1 MRGEVGGKAAR
12 VRSARSPLPLS
23 AEVRPPFCEA
33 AALPAAAMR
42 PGIKLFVGNVPEEA
56 TAEELSELFAGAA
69 GPVLGIA
76 LMKQFAFVHLRDEAA
91 AARAIA
97 QLNGHQLHGRRIVV
111 EPSRPRPTNTCKIF
125 VGNVSAAC
133 TSGEL
138 RSLFQQ
144 YGTVVECDVVKDYA
158 FVHMEN
164 EADAKVA
171 IENLNGKEVKGRR
184 VNVELSTNV
193 QKKGMG
199 PAVQAGVVVDKNKR
213 IGLEYREKFQPKI
226 EGFEQ
231 RRVADAAFPSAAAGY
246 AAAAASSSSLYD
258 YQQRFGTA
266 AAGKYDGFDPQARPS
281 SPAYFGRDR
290 SPLRRS
296 PTRAGGYSAVTL
308 PMTAQPAAYRAQP
321 SASLGAA
328 YRAQPSASLGMAYR
342 PQPTTGQAA
351 AYRAQPSASLGGAYR
366 SQAAVALGASGA
378 QPGANSLASYG
389 AQPAAASYGAQP
401 AAASQLSSYSVQ
413 STALA
418 SSYGAQAASGY
429 SATYGAQAA
438 AAYGAQPAAG
448 PTVSYGAQAVATH
461 VASYGVQAAAGHTA
475 SYGAQSLDGHAASYG
490 AQAGAVLSVSYSA
503 QAVAAHATSYGAQ
516 PMAGHTAASYGAQPV
531 AGHSASYGAQ
541 PVAALSASYG
551 AQPTAGHS
559 ASYGAQP
566 AANLPASYGSQSAAA
581 LSATYGA
588 PAGSSLAA
596 SYGSQA
602 AAASYKAQASAPLTA
617 AYRAQ
622 ASNSMAA
629 SYPVQQASS
638 ASLAAA
644 YRAQPGSAYDG
655 PSQLGQQA
663 ASYLGLS
670 QAAAVAPP
678 YERTRLS
685 PPRSAGYDDPYKKSS
700 ALAKRYNSDRRLSDL
715 SDYRRLADS
724 PLAYRRS
731 PTKSP
736 LDYRRLPEAHAD
748 YARYSGGYGDYLPPA
763 RVHSGYQRRL

>member
-1 MRGEVGGKAAR
+1 
-12 VRSARSPLPLS
+12 
-23 AEVRPPFCEA
+23 
-33 AALPAAAMR
+33 MR

-56 TAEELSELFAGAA
+56 TAEELTELFAGAA

-91 AARAIA
+91 AARAIT

-133 TSGEL
+133 TSAEL

-193 QKKGMG
+193 QKKGAG
-199 PAVQAGVVVDKNKR
+199 QAPPPALGLDKTKR
-213 IGLEYREKFQPKI
+213 VGLEYREKFQPKI
-226 EGFEQ
+226 EGFDQQ
-231 RRVADAAFPSAAAGY
+231 RRAADAAFPAAAAAGY
-246 AAAAASSSSLYD
+246 AATSSLYD
-258 YQQRFGTA
+258 YQQRFGAGA
-266 AAGKYDGFDPQARPS
+266 AAKYEAFEAQARPA
-281 SPAYFGRDR
+281 SPSYFGRDR

-296 PTRAGGYSAVTL
+296 PTRAGYAAVTL
-308 PMTAQPAAYRAQP
+308 PVTAQPATYRAQP

-328 YRAQPSASLGMAYR
+328 YRAQPSASLGVAYR

-351 AYRAQPSASLGGAYR
+351 SYRAQPSASLGSAYR
-366 SQAAVALGASGA
+366 SQASVSLGASGA
-378 QPGANSLASYG
+378 QPAANSYG
-389 AQPAAASYGAQP
+389 AQAAAAASYGAQP
-401 AAASQLSSYSVQ
+401 AASQLPSYGVQ
-413 STALA
+413 SAALA

-429 SATYGAQAA
+429 STSYGAQAA
-438 AAYGAQPAAG
+438 AAYGAQAAAAG
-448 PTVSYGAQAVATH
+448 PTPSYGTQAVATH
-461 VASYGVQAAAGHTA
+461 VASYGAQAAGYGAQPVDGHAT
-475 SYGAQSLDGHAASYG
+475 SYGAQPG
-490 AQAGAVLSVSYSA
+490 ATLSAGYSA
-503 QAVAAHATSYGAQ
+503 QAMAAHATSYGAQ
-516 PMAGHTAASYGAQPV
+516 AVASHTAAYQPV

-541 PVAALSASYG
+541 PAAALSASYG
-551 AQPTAGHS
+551 AQPAAGHS

-566 AANLPASYGSQSAAA
+566 AASLPASYGSQPAAAA
-581 LSATYGA
+581 LSASYGA
-588 PAGSSLAA
+588 QAASSLAA
-596 SYGSQA
+596 SYSSQAA

-622 ASNSMAA
+622 ASGSMAA
-629 SYPVQQASS
+629 SYPAQQASS

-655 PSQLGQQA
+655 PSQLGQPA

-670 QAAAVAPP
+670 QAAAAAVAPP

-685 PPRSAGYDDPYKKSS
+685 PPRSAAAYDDPYKKSS
-700 ALAKRYNSDRRLSDL
+700 ALAKRYGSERRLSDL

-736 LDYRRLPEAHAD
+736 MDYRRLPEAHAD
-748 YARYSGGYGDYLPPA
+748 YARYSGGYGDYLPAA

>member
-1 MRGEVGGKAAR
+1 
-12 VRSARSPLPLS
+12 
-23 AEVRPPFCEA
+23 
-33 AALPAAAMR
+33 MR
-42 PGIKLFVGNVPEEA
+42 PGIKLFVGSPEEA
-56 TAEELSELFAGAA
+56 TAEELSELFAGVA

-91 AARAIA
+91 AARAIT

-193 QKKGMG
+193 QKKGAG
-199 PAVQAGVVVDKNKR
+199 QAPPPALGLDKTKR

-226 EGFEQ
+226 EGFDQQ
-231 RRVADAAFPSAAAGY
+231 RRAADAAFPSAAGAGY
-246 AAAAASSSSLYD
+246 AAGPSLYD
-258 YQQRFGTA
+258 YQQRFGA
-266 AAGKYDGFDPQARPS
+266 GGAGKYEAFEAQARPA
-281 SPAYFGRDR
+281 SPSYFGRDR

-296 PTRAGGYSAVTL
+296 PTRAGYAAVTL

-328 YRAQPSASLGMAYR
+328 YRAQPSASLGVAYR

-351 AYRAQPSASLGGAYR
+351 AYRAQPSASLGSAYR
-366 SQAAVALGASGA
+366 SQPSVSLGAAGA
-378 QPGANSLASYG
+378 QPAANSLGTYG
-389 AQPAAASYGAQP
+389 AQPAASYGAQP
-401 AAASQLSSYSVQ
+401 AASQLSGYGVQ
-413 STALA
+413 SAALA

-429 SATYGAQAA
+429 SASYGAQAAATYGAQAA
-438 AAYGAQPAAG
+438 AGPAA
-448 PTVSYGAQAVATH
+448 SYGAQAVATH
-461 VASYGVQAAAGHTA
+461 VASYG
-475 SYGAQSLDGHAASYG
+475 AQPVDGHAASYG
-490 AQAGAVLSVSYSA
+490 AQPGAALSASYSA
-503 QAVAAHATSYGAQ
+503 QAVAAHAASYSAQ
-516 PMAGHTAASYGAQPV
+516 AVAGHAAAYQPV

-541 PVAALSASYG
+541 PAAALSASYG
-551 AQPTAGHS
+551 AQPAAGHS

-566 AANLPASYGSQSAAA
+566 AANLPASYGSQAAAA

-588 PAGSSLAA
+588 QAASSLAA

-622 ASNSMAA
+622 ASGSMAA
-629 SYPVQQASS
+629 SYPAQQASS

-670 QAAAVAPP
+670 QAAAAVAPP

-685 PPRSAGYDDPYKKSS
+685 PPRSAAYDDPYKKSS
-700 ALAKRYNSDRRLSDL
+700 ALAKRYGSERRLSDL

-736 LDYRRLPEAHAD
+736 MDYRRLPEAHAD
-748 YARYSGGYGDYLPPA
+748 YARYSGGYGDYVPAA

>member
-1 MRGEVGGKAAR
+1 
-12 VRSARSPLPLS
+12 
-23 AEVRPPFCEA
+23 
-33 AALPAAAMR
+33 MR

-91 AARAIA
+91 AARAIT

-193 QKKGMG
+193 QKKGAG
-199 PAVQAGVVVDKNKR
+199 QALPPALGLDKTKR

-226 EGFEQ
+226 DGFDQQ
-231 RRVADAAFPSAAAGY
+231 RRAADAAFPSAAGY
-246 AAAAASSSSLYD
+246 AAASSLYD

-266 AAGKYDGFDPQARPS
+266 GAGKYEAFEAAQARPA
-281 SPAYFGRDR
+281 SPSYFGRDR

-296 PTRAGGYSAVTL
+296 PSRAGYAAVTL

-328 YRAQPSASLGMAYR
+328 YRAQPSASLGVAYR

-351 AYRAQPSASLGGAYR
+351 SYRAQPSASLGSAYR
-366 SQAAVALGASGA
+366 SQPSSVSLGASGA
-378 QPGANSLASYG
+378 QPAANSLGSYG
-389 AQPAAASYGAQP
+389 AQPAA
-401 AAASQLSSYSVQ
+401 SQLSGYGVQ
-413 STALA
+413 SAALA

-429 SATYGAQAA
+429 SASYGAQAA
-438 AAYGAQPAAG
+438 AAYGAQAAAG
-448 PTVSYGAQAVATH
+448 PAAASYGAQAVATH
-461 VASYGVQAAAGHTA
+461 VASYGAQAATAGHAA
-475 SYGAQSLDGHAASYG
+475 SYGAQPVDGHAASYG
-490 AQAGAVLSVSYSA
+490 AQPGAALSASYGA

-516 PMAGHTAASYGAQPV
+516 AVAGHAAAYQPV

-541 PVAALSASYG
+541 PATALSASYG
-551 AQPTAGHS
+551 AQPAAGHS

-581 LSATYGA
+581 AALSATYGA
-588 PAGSSLAA
+588 QAASSLAA
-596 SYGSQA
+596 SYGSQAA

-622 ASNSMAA
+622 PSGSMAA
-629 SYPVQQASS
+629 SYPAQQASS

-644 YRAQPGSAYDG
+644 YRTQPGSAYDG

-685 PPRSAGYDDPYKKSS
+685 PPRSAAYDDPYKKSS
-700 ALAKRYNSDRRLSDL
+700 ALAKRYGSERRLSDL

-736 LDYRRLPEAHAD
+736 MDYRRLPEAHAD
-748 YARYSGGYGDYLPPA
+748 YARYSGGYGDYLPAA

>member
-1 MRGEVGGKAAR
+1 
-12 VRSARSPLPLS
+12 LS
-23 AEVRPPFCEA
+23 
-33 AALPAAAMR
+33 
-42 PGIKLFVGNVPEEA
+42 
-56 TAEELSELFAGAA
+56 
-69 GPVLGIA
+69 
-76 LMKQFAFVHLRDEAA
+76 
-91 AARAIA
+91 
-97 QLNGHQLHGRRIVV
+97 
-111 EPSRPRPTNTCKIF
+111 
-125 VGNVSAAC
+125 
-133 TSGEL
+133 
-138 RSLFQQ
+138 
-144 YGTVVECDVVKDYA
+144 DYA

-193 QKKGMG
+193 QKKGAG
-199 PAVQAGVVVDKNKR
+199 QALPPALGLDKNKR

-226 EGFEQ
+226 EGFDQQ
-231 RRVADAAFPSAAAGY
+231 RRAADGAFPSAATAGY
-246 AAAAASSSSLYD
+246 AAASSLYD
-258 YQQRFGTA
+258 YQQRFGTGG
-266 AAGKYDGFDPQARPS
+266 AGKYEAFEAQARPA
-281 SPAYFGRDR
+281 SPSYFGRDR

-296 PTRAGGYSAVTL
+296 PTRAGYAAVTL

-321 SASLGAA
+321 SASLGAT
-328 YRAQPSASLGMAYR
+328 YRAQPSASLGVAYR

-351 AYRAQPSASLGGAYR
+351 SYRAQPSASLGSAYR
-366 SQAAVALGASGA
+366 SQPSVSLGASGA
-378 QPGANSLASYG
+378 QPTANSLASYG
-389 AQPAAASYGAQP
+389 AQATASYGAQP
-401 AAASQLSSYSVQ
+401 AASQLSGYGVQ
-413 STALA
+413 SAALA
-418 SSYGAQAASGY
+418 SSYGAQATSSY
-429 SATYGAQAA
+429 SASYSAQAAAA
-438 AAYGAQPAAG
+438 AAYGAQAAAG
-448 PTVSYGAQAVATH
+448 PAASYGAQAVATH
-461 VASYGVQAAAGHTA
+461 VASYGAQAA
-475 SYGAQSLDGHAASYG
+475 
-490 AQAGAVLSVSYSA
+490 
-503 QAVAAHATSYGAQ
+503 
-516 PMAGHTAASYGAQPV
+516 AASYGAQPP
-531 AGHSASYGAQ
+531 A
-541 PVAALSASYG
+541 
-551 AQPTAGHS
+551 AGHS

-588 PAGSSLAA
+588 QAASSLAA
-596 SYGSQA
+596 SYGSQAAAAA

-622 ASNSMAA
+622 ASGSMAV
-629 SYPVQQASS
+629 SYPAQQASS

-685 PPRSAGYDDPYKKSS
+685 PPRSAAYDDPYKKSS
-700 ALAKRYNSDRRLSDL
+700 ALAKRYGSERRLSDL

-736 LDYRRLPEAHAD
+736 MDYRRLPEAHAD
-748 YARYSGGYGDYLPPA
+748 YARYSGGYGDYLPAA

>member
-1 MRGEVGGKAAR
+1 
-12 VRSARSPLPLS
+12 
-23 AEVRPPFCEA
+23 
-33 AALPAAAMR
+33 MR

-91 AARAIA
+91 AARAIT

-193 QKKGMG
+193 QKKGAG
-199 PAVQAGVVVDKNKR
+199 QALPPALGLDKNKR

-226 EGFEQ
+226 EGFDQQ
-231 RRVADAAFPSAAAGY
+231 RRAADAAFPSAATAGY
-246 AAAAASSSSLYD
+246 TSASSLYD
-258 YQQRFGTA
+258 YQQRFGTGG
-266 AAGKYDGFDPQARPS
+266 AGKYEAFEAQARPA
-281 SPAYFGRDR
+281 SPSYFGRDR

-296 PTRAGGYSAVTL
+296 PTRAGYAAVTL

-321 SASLGAA
+321 SASLGAT
-328 YRAQPSASLGMAYR
+328 YRAQPSASLGVAYR

-351 AYRAQPSASLGGAYR
+351 SYRAQPSASLGSAYR
-366 SQAAVALGASGA
+366 SQPSVSLGASGA
-378 QPGANSLASYG
+378 QPAANSLGSYG
-389 AQPAAASYGAQP
+389 AQAAASYGAQP
-401 AAASQLSSYSVQ
+401 AASQLSGYGVQ
-413 STALA
+413 SAALA

-429 SATYGAQAA
+429 SASYSAQAAA
-438 AAYGAQPAAG
+438 AAYGAQAAAG
-448 PTVSYGAQAVATH
+448 PAASYGAQAVATH
-461 VASYGVQAAAGHTA
+461 VASYGAQAAAAAGHAA
-475 SYGAQSLDGHAASYG
+475 SYGAQPVDGHAASYG
-490 AQAGAVLSVSYSA
+490 AQPGATLSASYGA

-516 PMAGHTAASYGAQPV
+516 AVAGHTAAAYQPV

-541 PVAALSASYG
+541 PAAALSASYG
-551 AQPTAGHS
+551 AQPAAGHS

-581 LSATYGA
+581 ALSATYGA
-588 PAGSSLAA
+588 QAASSLAA

-622 ASNSMAA
+622 ASGSMAA
-629 SYPVQQASS
+629 SYPAQQASS

-685 PPRSAGYDDPYKKSS
+685 PPRSAAYDDPYKKSS
-700 ALAKRYNSDRRLSDL
+700 ALAKRYGSERRLSDL

-736 LDYRRLPEAHAD
+736 MDYRRLPEAHAD
-748 YARYSGGYGDYLPPA
+748 YARYSGGYGDYLPA
-763 RVHSGYQRRL
+763 TRVHSGYQRRL

>member
-1 MRGEVGGKAAR
+1 
-12 VRSARSPLPLS
+12 
-23 AEVRPPFCEA
+23 
-33 AALPAAAMR
+33 MR

-91 AARAIA
+91 AARAIT

-193 QKKGMG
+193 QKKGAG
-199 PAVQAGVVVDKNKR
+199 QALPPALGLDKSKR

-226 EGFEQ
+226 EGFDQQ
-231 RRVADAAFPSAAAGY
+231 RRAADAAFPSAAAAGY
-246 AAAAASSSSLYD
+246 AAASSLYD
-258 YQQRFGTA
+258 YQQRFGTGG
-266 AAGKYDGFDPQARPS
+266 AGKYEAFEAQARPA
-281 SPAYFGRDR
+281 SPSYFGRDR

-296 PTRAGGYSAVTL
+296 PTRAGYAAVTL

-321 SASLGAA
+321 SASLGAT
-328 YRAQPSASLGMAYR
+328 YRAQPSASLGVAYR

-351 AYRAQPSASLGGAYR
+351 SYRAQPSASLGSAYR
-366 SQAAVALGASGA
+366 SQPSVSLGASGA
-378 QPGANSLASYG
+378 QPTANSLGSYG
-389 AQPAAASYGAQP
+389 AQAAASYGAQP
-401 AAASQLSSYSVQ
+401 AASQLSGYGVQ
-413 STALA
+413 SAALA

-429 SATYGAQAA
+429 SAAYGAQATAAAYGAQAA
-438 AAYGAQPAAG
+438 AGPAA
-448 PTVSYGAQAVATH
+448 SYGAQAVATH
-461 VASYGVQAAAGHTA
+461 VASYGAQAAAAGHAA
-475 SYGAQSLDGHAASYG
+475 SYGAQPVDGHAASYG
-490 AQAGAVLSVSYSA
+490 AQPGAALSASYGA

-516 PMAGHTAASYGAQPV
+516 AVAGHAAAAYQPV

-541 PVAALSASYG
+541 PAAALSASYG
-551 AQPTAGHS
+551 AQPAAGHS

-581 LSATYGA
+581 AALSATYGA
-588 PAGSSLAA
+588 QAASSLAA

-622 ASNSMAA
+622 ASGSMAA
-629 SYPVQQASS
+629 SYPAQQASS

-670 QAAAVAPP
+670 QAAAAVAPP

-685 PPRSAGYDDPYKKSS
+685 PPRSAAYDDPYKKSS
-700 ALAKRYNSDRRLSDL
+700 ALAKRYGSERRLSDL

-736 LDYRRLPEAHAD
+736 MDYRRLPEAHAD
-748 YARYSGGYGDYLPPA
+748 YARYSGGYGDYLPAA

>member
-1 MRGEVGGKAAR
+1 
-12 VRSARSPLPLS
+12 
-23 AEVRPPFCEA
+23 
-33 AALPAAAMR
+33 MR

-56 TAEELSELFAGAA
+56 TAEELSELFAGVA

-91 AARAIA
+91 AACAIT
-97 QLNGHQLHGRRIVV
+97 QLNGRQLHGRRLVV

-193 QKKGMG
+193 QKKGAG
-199 PAVQAGVVVDKNKR
+199 QALPPALGLDKTKR

-226 EGFEQ
+226 EGFDQQ
-231 RRVADAAFPSAAAGY
+231 RRAADAAFPSSAAAGY
-246 AAAAASSSSLYD
+246 TTASSLYD
-258 YQQRFGTA
+258 YQQRFGTGG
-266 AAGKYDGFDPQARPS
+266 AGKYEGFEVQARPS
-281 SPAYFGRDR
+281 SPSYFGRDR

-296 PTRAGGYSAVTL
+296 PTRAGYAAVTL

-321 SASLGAA
+321 SASLGAT
-328 YRAQPSASLGMAYR
+328 YRAQPSASLGVAYR

-351 AYRAQPSASLGGAYR
+351 SYRAQPSASLGSAYR
-366 SQAAVALGASGA
+366 SQPSVSLGASGT
-378 QPGANSLASYG
+378 QPAANSLASYG
-389 AQPAAASYGAQP
+389 AQAAASYGTQP
-401 AAASQLSSYSVQ
+401 AASQLSGYSVQ
-413 STALA
+413 SATLA

-429 SATYGAQAA
+429 SAAAYGAQAA
-438 AAYGAQPAAG
+438 AAAAYGAQATAGPAA
-448 PTVSYGAQAVATH
+448 SYGAQAVATH
-461 VASYGVQAAAGHTA
+461 VASYGAQPAATGHAA
-475 SYGAQSLDGHAASYG
+475 SYGAQPVDGHAASYG
-490 AQAGAVLSVSYSA
+490 AQPGAALSASYSA

-516 PMAGHTAASYGAQPV
+516 AVAGHAAAAYQPV

-551 AQPTAGHS
+551 AQPAAGHS

-581 LSATYGA
+581 AALSATYGA
-588 PAGSSLAA
+588 QAASSLAA
-596 SYGSQA
+596 SYGSQAAAA

-622 ASNSMAA
+622 ASGSMAA
-629 SYPVQQASS
+629 SYPAQQASS

-670 QAAAVAPP
+670 QAAAAVAPP

-685 PPRSAGYDDPYKKSS
+685 PPRSAAYDDPYKKSS
-700 ALAKRYNSDRRLSDL
+700 ALAKRYGSERRLSDL

-736 LDYRRLPEAHAD
+736 MDYRRLPEAHAD
-748 YARYSGGYGDYLPPA
+748 YARYSGGYGDYLPAA

>member
-1 MRGEVGGKAAR
+1 
-12 VRSARSPLPLS
+12 
-23 AEVRPPFCEA
+23 
-33 AALPAAAMR
+33 MR

-91 AARAIA
+91 AARAIS

-144 YGTVVECDVVKDYA
+144 YGPVVECDVVKDYA

-193 QKKGMG
+193 QKKGG
-199 PAVQAGVVVDKNKR
+199 GQAPPPALGVDKTKR

-226 EGFEQ
+226 EGFDQQ
-231 RRVADAAFPSAAAGY
+231 RRAADAAFPSAAGAGY
-246 AAAAASSSSLYD
+246 GTASSLYD
-258 YQQRFGTA
+258 YQQRFGA
-266 AAGKYDGFDPQARPS
+266 KYDAFEAPARPS
-281 SPAYFGRDR
+281 SPSYFGRDR

-296 PTRAGGYSAVTL
+296 PTRAGYAAVTL
-308 PMTAQPAAYRAQP
+308 PVTAQPAAYRAQP

-328 YRAQPSASLGMAYR
+328 YRAQPSASVGVAYR
-342 PQPTTGQAA
+342 LQPTTGQAA
-351 AYRAQPSASLGGAYR
+351 AYRAQPSASLGSAYR
-366 SQAAVALGASGA
+366 SQPSVGSLGAAGA
-378 QPGANSLASYG
+378 QPAANSLGSYG
-389 AQPAAASYGAQP
+389 AQPAAAYGAQP
-401 AAASQLSSYSVQ
+401 AANSLSSYGVQ
-413 STALA
+413 SAALA
-418 SSYGAQAASGY
+418 SSYGAQPASGY
-429 SATYGAQAA
+429 SSGYGAQPAV

-448 PTVSYGAQAVATH
+448 PAPSYGAQAVATH
-461 VASYGVQAAAGHTA
+461 VASYGAQPAAASYGGQPVDGHA
-475 SYGAQSLDGHAASYG
+475 GSYGAQPGAALS
-490 AQAGAVLSVSYSA
+490 AGYSA
-503 QAVAAHATSYGAQ
+503 QAVAVHANSYSAQVVTGHATAAYQ
-516 PMAGHTAASYGAQPV
+516 PM
-531 AGHSASYGAQ
+531 
-541 PVAALSASYG
+541 
-551 AQPTAGHS
+551 AGHS

-566 AANLPASYGSQSAAA
+566 ALSSSYGAQPTVGHSASYGAQPAAGLPASYGSQPAAAA
-581 LSATYGA
+581 LPAGYGA
-588 PAGSSLAA
+588 QAGSSLAA
-596 SYGSQA
+596 SYGSQAA

-622 ASNSMAA
+622 ASGAMAA
-629 SYPVQQASS
+629 SYPAQQPSS
-638 ASLAAA
+638 ATLAAA

-655 PSQLGQQA
+655 PSQLGQPA
-663 ASYLGLS
+663 GSYLGLA
-670 QAAAVAPP
+670 QAAAAAPP

-685 PPRSAGYDDPYKKSS
+685 PPRSAVYDDPYKKSS
-700 ALAKRYNSDRRLSDL
+700 ALAKRYGSERRLSDL
-715 SDYRRLADS
+715 ADYRRLADS
-724 PLAYRRS
+724 PLGYRRS

-736 LDYRRLPEAHAD
+736 LDYRRLPDAHAE
-748 YARYSGGYGDYLPPA
+748 YARYSGGYNDYLPAA

>member
-1 MRGEVGGKAAR
+1 M
-12 VRSARSPLPLS
+12 RSPPSLLPLS
-23 AEVRPPFCEA
+23 SEEAPPFCEGA
-33 AALPAAAMR
+33 VSILAMR

-56 TAEELSELFAGAA
+56 TAEELSELFSGVA

-91 AARAIA
+91 ATQAIA

-138 RSLFQQ
+138 RALFQQ
-144 YGTVVECDVVKDYA
+144 YGAVVECDVVKDYA

-193 QKKGMG
+193 QKKGAG
-199 PAVQAGVVVDKNKR
+199 LAVPAGVVVDKNKR

-231 RRVADAAFPSAAAGY
+231 RRLADSTFPAAATAGY
-246 AAAAASSSSLYD
+246 TAASSSSLYD

-266 AAGKYDGFDPQARPS
+266 AKYDGFDAQPRPS
-281 SPAYFGRDR
+281 SPSYFGRDR

-296 PTRAGGYSAVTL
+296 PSRAGYSAATL
-308 PMTAQPAAYRAQP
+308 PVTAQPAAYRAQP

-328 YRAQPSASLGMAYR
+328 YRAQPSASLGA
-342 PQPTTGQAA
+342 
-351 AYRAQPSASLGGAYR
+351 AYR
-366 SQAAVALGASGA
+366 SQAAVSLGAS
-378 QPGANSLASYG
+378 QPAAGSLASYG
-389 AQPAAASYGAQP
+389 AQPAAAASYGVQP
-401 AAASQLSSYSVQ
+401 AASQLSGYGVQ
-413 STALA
+413 PSALA

-429 SATYGAQAA
+429 SAAYGAQAA
-438 AAYGAQPAAG
+438 AAYGAQAAAG
-448 PTVSYGAQAVATH
+448 PTASYGVQSGATH
-461 VASYGVQAAAGHTA
+461 VASYGTQPTGYGVQPV
-475 SYGAQSLDGHAASYG
+475 DGHAASYG
-490 AQAGAVLSVSYSA
+490 AQPGAALPASYGT
-503 QAVAAHATSYGAQ
+503 QPVVAHAGSYGAQ
-516 PMAGHTAASYGAQPV
+516 PVAGHAAAYGAQPV

-541 PVAALSASYG
+541 PVAAALTASYG

-566 AANLPASYGSQSAAA
+566 AANMPASYGSQAAA

-588 PAGSSLAA
+588 PAASSLAA

-602 AAASYKAQASAPLTA
+602 AAASYKAQASVPLTA

-629 SYPVQQASS
+629 SYPAQQASS
-638 ASLAAA
+638 ASLVAA

-700 ALAKRYNSDRRLSDL
+700 ALAKRYNSDRRFSEL

-736 LDYRRLPEAHAD
+736 MDYRRLPEAHAD
-748 YARYSGGYGDYLPPA
+748 YARYSGTYGDYLPTA

>member
-1 MRGEVGGKAAR
+1 
-12 VRSARSPLPLS
+12 
-23 AEVRPPFCEA
+23 
-33 AALPAAAMR
+33 MR

-91 AARAIA
+91 AARAIT

-193 QKKGMG
+193 QKKGAG
-199 PAVQAGVVVDKNKR
+199 QALPPALGLDKSKR

-226 EGFEQ
+226 EGFDQQ
-231 RRVADAAFPSAAAGY
+231 RRAADAAFPSATAAGY
-246 AAAAASSSSLYD
+246 TATSSLYD
-258 YQQRFGTA
+258 YQQRFGTGG
-266 AAGKYDGFDPQARPS
+266 AGKYEAFEAQARPA
-281 SPAYFGRDR
+281 SPSYFGRDR

-296 PTRAGGYSAVTL
+296 PTRAGYAAVTL

-321 SASLGAA
+321 SASLGAT
-328 YRAQPSASLGMAYR
+328 YRAQPSASLGVAYR

-351 AYRAQPSASLGGAYR
+351 SYRAQPSASLGSAYR
-366 SQAAVALGASGA
+366 SQPSVSLGASGA
-378 QPGANSLASYG
+378 QPAANSLGSYGAQATASYG
-389 AQPAAASYGAQP
+389 AQPAA
-401 AAASQLSSYSVQ
+401 SQLSGYGVQ
-413 STALA
+413 SAALA
-418 SSYGAQAASGY
+418 SSYGAQAASSY
-429 SATYGAQAA
+429 SASYGAQAA
-438 AAYGAQPAAG
+438 AAAAYGAQAAAG
-448 PTVSYGAQAVATH
+448 PAASYGAQAVATH
-461 VASYGVQAAAGHTA
+461 VASYGAQAAATGHAA
-475 SYGAQSLDGHAASYG
+475 SYGAQPVDGHAASYG
-490 AQAGAVLSVSYSA
+490 AQPSAALSASYGA

-516 PMAGHTAASYGAQPV
+516 AVASHAAAAAYQPV

-541 PVAALSASYG
+541 PAAALSASYG
-551 AQPTAGHS
+551 AQPAAGHS

-588 PAGSSLAA
+588 QAASSLAA
-596 SYGSQA
+596 SYGSQAAAA

-622 ASNSMAA
+622 ASGSMVA
-629 SYPVQQASS
+629 SYPAQQASS

-670 QAAAVAPP
+670 QAAAAAVAPP

-685 PPRSAGYDDPYKKSS
+685 PPRSAAYDDPYKKSS
-700 ALAKRYNSDRRLSDL
+700 ALAKRYGSERRLSDL

-736 LDYRRLPEAHAD
+736 MDYRRLPEAHAD
-748 YARYSGGYGDYLPPA
+748 YARYSGGYGDYLPAA

>member
-1 MRGEVGGKAAR
+1 
-12 VRSARSPLPLS
+12 
-23 AEVRPPFCEA
+23 
-33 AALPAAAMR
+33 MR

-91 AARAIA
+91 AARAIT

-193 QKKGMG
+193 QKKGAG
-199 PAVQAGVVVDKNKR
+199 QALPPALGLDKNKR

-226 EGFEQ
+226 EGFDQQ
-231 RRVADAAFPSAAAGY
+231 RRAADAAFPSAAAAGY
-246 AAAAASSSSLYD
+246 ATPSSLYD
-258 YQQRFGTA
+258 YQQRFGTGS
-266 AAGKYDGFDPQARPS
+266 AGKYEAFEAQARPA
-281 SPAYFGRDR
+281 SPSYFGRDR

-296 PTRAGGYSAVTL
+296 PTRAGYAAVTL

-321 SASLGAA
+321 SASLGAT

-351 AYRAQPSASLGGAYR
+351 SYRAQPSASLGSAYR
-366 SQAAVALGASGA
+366 SQPSVSLGASGA
-378 QPGANSLASYG
+378 QPAANSLGSYGAQATASYG
-389 AQPAAASYGAQP
+389 AQPAA
-401 AAASQLSSYSVQ
+401 SQLSGYGVQ
-413 STALA
+413 SAALA

-429 SATYGAQAA
+429 SASYGAQAATAYGAQAA
-438 AAYGAQPAAG
+438 AGPAA
-448 PTVSYGAQAVATH
+448 SYGAQAVATH
-461 VASYGVQAAAGHTA
+461 VASYGAQPAAASHAA
-475 SYGAQSLDGHAASYG
+475 SYGAQPVDGHAASYG
-490 AQAGAVLSVSYSA
+490 AQPGAALSASYGA
-503 QAVAAHATSYGAQ
+503 QAMATHATSYGAQ
-516 PMAGHTAASYGAQPV
+516 AVAGHAAAAYQPV
-531 AGHSASYGAQ
+531 AGHSASYGTQ
-541 PVAALSASYG
+541 PAAALSASYG
-551 AQPTAGHS
+551 AQPATGHS

-566 AANLPASYGSQSAAA
+566 AANLPTSYGSQSAAA

-588 PAGSSLAA
+588 QAASSLAA

-602 AAASYKAQASAPLTA
+602 AAAASYKAQASASLTA

-622 ASNSMAA
+622 ASGSMAV
-629 SYPVQQASS
+629 SYPAQQASS

-670 QAAAVAPP
+670 QAAAAAAIAPP

-685 PPRSAGYDDPYKKSS
+685 PPRSAAYDDPYKKSS
-700 ALAKRYNSDRRLSDL
+700 TLAKRYGSERRLSDL

-736 LDYRRLPEAHAD
+736 MDYRRLPEAHAD
-748 YARYSGGYGDYLPPA
+748 YARYSGGYGDYLPAA

>member
-1 MRGEVGGKAAR
+1 MR
-12 VRSARSPLPLS
+12 S
-23 AEVRPPFCEA
+23 
-33 AALPAAAMR
+33 
-42 PGIKLFVGNVPEEA
+42 GIKIFVGNVPEEA
-56 TAEELSELFAGAA
+56 TAEELSELFADAA

-91 AARAIA
+91 AARAIG

-193 QKKGMG
+193 QKKGAAAALP
-199 PAVQAGVVVDKNKR
+199 PALGLDKNKR

-226 EGFEQ
+226 EGFDQQ
-231 RRVADAAFPSAAAGY
+231 RRAADATAAAFPTAT
-246 AAAAASSSSLYD
+246 AASYVAPSSLYD
-258 YQQRFGTA
+258 CHQRFGTA
-266 AAGKYDGFDPQARPS
+266 GGGAGKYEAFEAQARPA
-281 SPAYFGRDR
+281 SPSYFGRDR

-296 PTRAGGYSAVTL
+296 PTRASYAAVTL

-321 SASLGAA
+321 SASLGAT
-328 YRAQPSASLGMAYR
+328 YRAQPSASLGVAYR

-351 AYRAQPSASLGGAYR
+351 SYRAQPSASLGAAYR
-366 SQAAVALGASGA
+366 AQPSVSLGASGA
-378 QPGANSLASYG
+378 QPTANSLGSYG
-389 AQPAAASYGAQP
+389 AQAAASYGVQP
-401 AAASQLSSYSVQ
+401 AASQLSGYGVQ
-413 STALA
+413 SAALA

-429 SATYGAQAA
+429 SAPYGAQAVAA
-438 AAYGAQPAAG
+438 AAYGAQAAAG
-448 PTVSYGAQAVATH
+448 PAASYGTQAMATH
-461 VASYGVQAAAGHTA
+461 VASYGTQPAAVGHAASYGTQPVDSHTA
-475 SYGAQSLDGHAASYG
+475 SYGAQPGAALSASYG
-490 AQAGAVLSVSYSA
+490 AQAMGT
-503 QAVAAHATSYGAQ
+503 HATSYGTQAV
-516 PMAGHTAASYGAQPV
+516 AGHAAAYQPV

-541 PVAALSASYG
+541 PAAALSASYG

-566 AANLPASYGSQSAAA
+566 AANLPTAYGSQSAAA

-588 PAGSSLAA
+588 
-596 SYGSQA
+596 Q
-602 AAASYKAQASAPLTA
+602 AAASYSSHAAAATAASYKVQAPASLTA

-622 ASNSMAA
+622 ASSGSMAA
-629 SYPVQQASS
+629 SYPAQQASS

-644 YRAQPGSAYDG
+644 YRAQPGNAYNG

-670 QAAAVAPP
+670 QAAAAAIAPP

-685 PPRSAGYDDPYKKSS
+685 PPRSAAYDDPYKKSS
-700 ALAKRYNSDRRLSDL
+700 ALAKRYGSERPLSDL

-731 PTKSP
+731 PTKSSM
-736 LDYRRLPEAHAD
+736 DYRRLPEAHAD
-748 YARYSGGYGDYLPPA
+748 YARYSGGYSDYLPA
-763 RVHSGYQRRL
+763 TRVHSGYQRRL

>member
-1 MRGEVGGKAAR
+1 MPK
-12 VRSARSPLPLS
+12 ARSPLHLPLG
-23 AEVRPPFCEA
+23 AEETPPFCA
-33 AALPAAAMR
+33 AAARFRSAASAAAAAMR
-42 PGIKLFVGNVPEEA
+42 PGVKLFVGNVPEEA
-56 TAEELSELFAGAA
+56 TAEELSELFAGTA

-91 AARAIA
+91 AARAIS

-193 QKKGMG
+193 QKKSAGQALP
-199 PAVQAGVVVDKNKR
+199 PALGLDKTKR

-226 EGFEQ
+226 EGFDQQ
-231 RRVADAAFPSAAAGY
+231 RRAADTAFPSAANAGY
-246 AAAAASSSSLYD
+246 AAASSLYD
-258 YQQRFGTA
+258 YQQRFGTGG
-266 AAGKYDGFDPQARPS
+266 AGKYEAFEAQARPV
-281 SPAYFGRDR
+281 SPSYFGRDR

-296 PTRAGGYSAVTL
+296 PTRAGYAAVTL
-308 PMTAQPAAYRAQP
+308 PMTAQPATYRAQP
-321 SASLGAA
+321 SASLGAT
-328 YRAQPSASLGMAYR
+328 YRAQPSASLGVAYR

-351 AYRAQPSASLGGAYR
+351 SYRAQPSASLGNAYR
-366 SQAAVALGASGA
+366 SQPSISLGASGA
-378 QPGANSLASYG
+378 QPTANSLGSYGAQAPASYG
-389 AQPAAASYGAQP
+389 AQPAA
-401 AAASQLSSYSVQ
+401 SQLSGYGVQ
-413 STALA
+413 SATIV

-429 SATYGAQAA
+429 PTSYSAQAA
-438 AAYGAQPAAG
+438 TAVAYGAPAAAG
-448 PTVSYGAQAVATH
+448 PTASYGVQAVATH
-461 VASYGVQAAAGHTA
+461 VASYSTQPAAG
-475 SYGAQSLDGHAASYG
+475 YGTQPIDGHAAAYGAQPGATLSASYGVQAVATHITSYG
-490 AQAGAVLSVSYSA
+490 AQAVASHAAAAYQPVPSHSV
-503 QAVAAHATSYGAQ
+503 SYGAQ
-516 PMAGHTAASYGAQPV
+516 PAPALSAPYGAQPV
-531 AGHSASYGAQ
+531 AGHSAA
-541 PVAALSASYG
+541 
-551 AQPTAGHS
+551 
-559 ASYGAQP
+559 YGAQP
-566 AANLPASYGSQSAAA
+566 AANLPSSYGSQSAVTA

-588 PAGSSLAA
+588 QAGSSLAA
-596 SYGSQA
+596 YGSQA
-602 AAASYKAQASAPLTA
+602 INASYKAQASAPLTA
-617 AYRAQ
+617 AYRPQ
-622 ASNSMAA
+622 PSGSMAA
-629 SYPVQQASS
+629 SYPAQQPSS

-644 YRAQPGSAYDG
+644 YRAQPGSAYNG
-655 PSQLGQQA
+655 PSQLGQPT

-670 QAAAVAPP
+670 QAAIAPP

-685 PPRSAGYDDPYKKSS
+685 PPRSAAYDDPYKKSS
-700 ALAKRYNSDRRLSDL
+700 AMAKRYGSERRLSDL

-736 LDYRRLPEAHAD
+736 LDYRRLPEAHPD
-748 YARYSGGYGDYLPPA
+748 YARYSGTYSDYLPAA

>member
-1 MRGEVGGKAAR
+1 
-12 VRSARSPLPLS
+12 
-23 AEVRPPFCEA
+23 
-33 AALPAAAMR
+33 MR

-56 TAEELSELFAGAA
+56 TAEELSELFSGVA

-91 AARAIA
+91 AARAIT

-193 QKKGMG
+193 QKKGAG
-199 PAVQAGVVVDKNKR
+199 LAVPAGVVVDKNKR

-231 RRVADAAFPSAAAGY
+231 RRLTDSAFPSAAAGY
-246 AAAAASSSSLYD
+246 AATSSSSLYD

-266 AAGKYDGFDPQARPS
+266 AKYDGFDAQPRPS
-281 SPAYFGRDR
+281 SPTYFGRDR

-296 PTRAGGYSAVTL
+296 PSRAGYSAATL
-308 PMTAQPAAYRAQP
+308 PVTAQPAAYRAQP

-328 YRAQPSASLGMAYR
+328 YRAQPSASLGVAYR

-351 AYRAQPSASLGGAYR
+351 AYRAQPSASLGAAYR
-366 SQAAVALGASGA
+366 SQAAVSLGAS
-378 QPGANSLASYG
+378 QPAAGSLASYG

-401 AAASQLSSYSVQ
+401 AASQLSGYGLQ
-413 STALA
+413 SSTLA

-429 SATYGAQAA
+429 SAAYGAQAA
-438 AAYGAQPAAG
+438 AAAYGVQAAAG
-448 PTVSYGAQAVATH
+448 PTASYSVQSVATH
-461 VASYGVQAAAGHTA
+461 VASYGTQPTGYGVQPV
-475 SYGAQSLDGHAASYG
+475 DGHAASYG
-490 AQAGAVLSVSYSA
+490 AQPGTALPA
-503 QAVAAHATSYGAQ
+503 SYGAQ
-516 PMAGHTAASYGAQPV
+516 PVAAHASSYGAQPVAGHATAYGAQPV

-541 PVAALSASYG
+541 PVAAALSASYG

-566 AANLPASYGSQSAAA
+566 AANLPASYGSQAAA

-588 PAGSSLAA
+588 PAASSLAA

-602 AAASYKAQASAPLTA
+602 AASYKAQASVPLTA

-629 SYPVQQASS
+629 SYPAQQASS
-638 ASLAAA
+638 ASLVAA

-670 QAAAVAPP
+670 QAAAAAVAPP

-700 ALAKRYNSDRRLSDL
+700 ALAKRYNSDRRLSEL

-736 LDYRRLPEAHAD
+736 MDYRRLPDAHAD
-748 YARYSGGYGDYLPPA
+748 YARYSGGYGDYLPAA

>member
-1 MRGEVGGKAAR
+1 
-12 VRSARSPLPLS
+12 
-23 AEVRPPFCEA
+23 
-33 AALPAAAMR
+33 MR

-56 TAEELSELFAGAA
+56 SAEELSELFAGVA
-69 GPVLGIA
+69 GPVLGVA

-91 AARAIA
+91 AARAIS

-144 YGTVVECDVVKDYA
+144 YGPVVECDVVKDYA

-193 QKKGMG
+193 QKKGTG
-199 PAVQAGVVVDKNKR
+199 QAPPPALGVDKTKR

-226 EGFEQ
+226 EGFDQQ
-231 RRVADAAFPSAAAGY
+231 RRAADAAIPPATGAGY
-246 AAAAASSSSLYD
+246 AAIPSLYD
-258 YQQRFGTA
+258 YQQRFGA
-266 AAGKYDGFDPQARPS
+266 KYDTFEAQPRPA
-281 SPAYFGRDR
+281 SPSYFSRDR

-296 PTRAGGYSAVTL
+296 PTRAGYAAVTL

-328 YRAQPSASLGMAYR
+328 YRAQPLASLGVAYR
-342 PQPTTGQAA
+342 AQPTTGQAA
-351 AYRAQPSASLGGAYR
+351 AYRAQPSASLGSSYR
-366 SQAAVALGASGA
+366 SQPSVGSLGATGA
-378 QPGANSLASYG
+378 QPAAANSLGSYG
-389 AQPAAASYGAQP
+389 AQPPAAAASYGAQP
-401 AAASQLSSYSVQ
+401 AAANSLSSYGVQ
-413 STALA
+413 SAALA
-418 SSYGAQAASGY
+418 SSYGAQPSSGY
-429 SATYGAQAA
+429 SAGYSAQPAI

-448 PTVSYGAQAVATH
+448 SAGSYSTQAVAVH
-461 VASYGVQAAAGHTA
+461 VASYGAQLATG
-475 SYGAQSLDGHAASYG
+475 SYGAQPVDGHAGSYG
-490 AQAGAVLSVSYSA
+490 AQPGAALSAGYSAQAVAVHASSYSA
-503 QAVAAHATSYGAQ
+503 QAVAGHA
-516 PMAGHTAASYGAQPV
+516 AAAYQPV

-541 PVAALSASYG
+541 PALSASYG
-551 AQPTAGHS
+551 AQPTVGHS

-566 AANLPASYGSQSAAA
+566 ASGLPASYGSQPAAAA
-581 LSATYGA
+581 LPAGYGA
-588 PAGSSLAA
+588 QTGSSLAA

-602 AAASYKAQASAPLTA
+602 AVAAASYKAQASAPLTA
-617 AYRAQ
+617 TYRAQ
-622 ASNSMAA
+622 ASGAMAA
-629 SYPVQQASS
+629 SYPPQQPSSS
-638 ASLAAA
+638 ALAAA

-655 PSQLGQQA
+655 PSQLGQPA
-663 ASYLGLS
+663 GSYLGLA
-670 QAAAVAPP
+670 QAAAAAPP

-685 PPRSAGYDDPYKKSS
+685 PPRSTAYDDPYKKSS
-700 ALAKRYNSDRRLSDL
+700 SLAKRYGSERRLSEL
-715 SDYRRLADS
+715 ADYRRLADS

-736 LDYRRLPEAHAD
+736 LDYRRLPDAHTE
-748 YARYSGGYGDYLPPA
+748 YTRYSGGYGDYLPAA